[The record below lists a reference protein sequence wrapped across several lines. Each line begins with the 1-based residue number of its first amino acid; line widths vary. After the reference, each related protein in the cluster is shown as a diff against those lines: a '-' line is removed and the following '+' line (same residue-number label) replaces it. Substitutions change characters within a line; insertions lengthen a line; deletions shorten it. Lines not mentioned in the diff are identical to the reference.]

1 MQIHQFSP
9 TRKKRVQRIGRS
21 GKRGSY
27 SGRGVKGQHSRSGR
41 KLRPAER
48 DLIMRLPKM
57 RGFANKE
64 KAEKPRIFNLND
76 LELAIKRGDVGKSP
90 VVLNVAFLKQRALL
104 PKRFKGS
111 VKILGDGE
119 MRVPV
124 RVEGLQLSE
133 GAKAKIEKSGGQ
145 VVEADRTRKTIT
157 LEAEKR
163 GKSNPRKSAST

>member
-1 MQIHQFSP
+1 MQLHQFSP

-48 DLIMRLPKM
+48 DLIIRLPKL
-57 RGFANKE
+57 RGFANKS
-64 KAEKPRIFNLND
+64 KAEKPKVFNLNN

-90 VVLNVAFLKQRALL
+90 IILNVEFLKQRGLL
-104 PKRFKGS
+104 PKGFRGA

-124 RVEGLQLSE
+124 RVEGLRLSK
-133 GAKAKIEKSGGQ
+133 GAKVKIEKAGGQ
-145 VVEADRTRKTIT
+145 VAK
-157 LEAEKR
+157 
-163 GKSNPRKSAST
+163 